1 MDGIDKAGGATDVS
15 RLRPSSVQPTTAA
28 TPASP
33 VQNQPGS
40 DASASDA
47 ITDLF
52 SALADAAAPIDN
64 KKVDAIKSL
73 IQSGAYPIDPQKIA
87 AKMVALDFP
96 ERGASADA

>member
-15 RLRPSSVQPTTAA
+15 RLRPSSVQPTQAA
-28 TPASP
+28 APAAA
-33 VQNQPGS
+33 VQAQVAPDSGIS
-40 DASASDA
+40 EAFA
-47 ITDLF
+47 
-52 SALADAAAPIDN
+52 ALADAGAPVDS

-96 ERGASADA
+96 ERGESADA

>member
-15 RLRPSSVQPTTAA
+15 RLRPSSVQPT
-28 TPASP
+28 
-33 VQNQPGS
+33 Q
-40 DASASDA
+40 
-47 ITDLF
+47 
-52 SALADAAAPIDN
+52 AAAPAAPAQANVPTTDNGMSDAFTALANADAPVDN

-96 ERGASADA
+96 EHG

>member
-15 RLRPSSVQPTTAA
+15 RLRPSSVLPTTAA
-28 TPASP
+28 TPASA
-33 VQNQPGS
+33 VQAEVATTESGVS
-40 DASASDA
+40 DAFA
-47 ITDLF
+47 
-52 SALADAAAPIDN
+52 ALADAGAPVDT

-96 ERGASADA
+96 TPSGGADA

>member
-15 RLRPSSVQPTTAA
+15 RLRPSSVQPTTA
-28 TPASP
+28 PAP
-33 VQNQPGS
+33 VAAAQAQVEADNGLS
-40 DASASDA
+40 EAFA
-47 ITDLF
+47 
-52 SALADAAAPIDN
+52 ALADAGAPVDG

-96 ERGASADA
+96 ERGTSADA

>member
-15 RLRPSSVQPTTAA
+15 RLRPSSVQPTQAA
-28 TPASP
+28 AP
-33 VQNQPGS
+33 VVEAQVEADSGLS
-40 DASASDA
+40 EAFA
-47 ITDLF
+47 
-52 SALADAAAPIDN
+52 ALADAGAPVDG

-96 ERGASADA
+96 ERGESADA

>member
-28 TPASP
+28 TPAIP
-33 VQNQPGS
+33 VQAKTSTPDEVS
-40 DASASDA
+40 
-47 ITDLF
+47 DLF
-52 SALADAAAPIDN
+52 AALADAAPPVDT

-87 AKMVALDFP
+87 AKMVALDFSG
-96 ERGASADA
+96 RGEGADA

>member
-15 RLRPSSVQPTTAA
+15 RLRPSSVQPTQAA
-28 TPASP
+28 AP
-33 VQNQPGS
+33 VAAAQAKIATNAGLS
-40 DASASDA
+40 DAFA
-47 ITDLF
+47 
-52 SALADAAAPIDN
+52 ALADTSVPVDS

-96 ERGASADA
+96 ERGESADA

>member
-15 RLRPSSVQPTTAA
+15 RLRPSSVQPTQAA
-28 TPASP
+28 AP
-33 VQNQPGS
+33 VAAVQAKIATDSSVS
-40 DASASDA
+40 DAFA
-47 ITDLF
+47 
-52 SALADAAAPIDN
+52 ALADAGAPVDG

-96 ERGASADA
+96 TPSGGADA